1 MTVPGPGCS
10 WSTRLVSWTWKKDG
24 SGKLAESITWQ
35 IQSLHP
41 MYRLLDSGN
50 LQQRNERRARPIE

>member
-10 WSTRLVSWTWKKDG
+10 WSTRLVSWTWKMDG

-35 IQSLHP
+35 IQSLP
-41 MYRLLDSGN
+41 YVLTLYV
-50 LQQRNERRARPIE
+50 QVT